1 MPKEHKKK
9 QTEGSF
15 LAALMYI
22 LTAIALVLF
31 NKNVLSG
38 SYKLQVPA
46 FMPLVQQVVIF
57 VGLVALDKAGVINS
71 LPPLNSK
78 TLLTMLPVSVAFLFY
93 LILGMLALR
102 GVSIPMYASL
112 RRFTVVFVM
121 SFDYLISG
129 ITHSTP
135 VTLTV
140 ALQIMGCVL
149 AAVNDL
155 EYNPSG
161 YAYIFL
167 YNAATAIYLVI
178 IKHVKTR
185 NDFLNSFSMMYLNS
199 VMLIPT
205 LIVTSYVLGDID
217 RVRQFEHVYEM
228 GFIVSFL
235 ASAIL
240 AFVLNYAIFW
250 NTSANSALTQTVSG
264 QIKDIGTVLLG
275 YIAFPPDALN
285 FLNICG
291 VTLGFAGSLSYA
303 YVKYGETVNNN
314 NNKK

>member
-1 MPKEHKKK
+1 
-9 QTEGSF
+9 
-15 LAALMYI
+15 
-22 LTAIALVLF
+22 
-31 NKNVLSG
+31 
-38 SYKLQVPA
+38 
-46 FMPLVQQVVIF
+46 
-57 VGLVALDKAGVINS
+57 
-71 LPPLNSK
+71 
-78 TLLTMLPVSVAFLFY
+78 MLPVSVAFLFY

-303 YVKYGETVNNN
+303 
-314 NNKK
+314 